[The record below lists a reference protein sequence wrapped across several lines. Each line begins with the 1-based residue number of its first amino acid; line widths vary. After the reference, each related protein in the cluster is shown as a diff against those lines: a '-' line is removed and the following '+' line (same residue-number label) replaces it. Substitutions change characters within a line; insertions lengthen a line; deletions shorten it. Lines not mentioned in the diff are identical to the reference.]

1 MSRDFVEPRV
11 TDHAVLRYIER
22 VLGFDVDAIR
32 TRIMSKTVRDAIR
45 SRAGAVTI
53 DGYRYEIKAGAVVTI
68 IPASADA
75 TVRAPRRRHDD
86 EGMFA

>member
-22 VLGFDVDAIR
+22 VYGVDVDHLRSLIMTDLVRNAIL
-32 TRIMSKTVRDAIR
+32 
-45 SRAGAVTI
+45 AGATKVKS
-53 DGYRYEIKAGAVVTI
+53 DGFVYVLGDNAVVTI
-68 IPASADA
+68 MEPYQ
-75 TVRAPRRRHDD
+75 RPRLKGSWRVAEA

>member
-1 MSRDFVEPRV
+1 MSRDYVEPRV

-32 TRIMSKTVRDAIR
+32 ERIMTRQVRDAIR
-45 SRAGAVTI
+45 SRAGAVTV

-68 IPASADA
+68 MPASAEA
-75 TVRAPRRRHDD
+75 TVRAPRRRD
-86 EGMFA
+86 ENEEMHA